1 MFMIPLSSR
10 SLRSWLTAPARAVR
24 FAVEN
29 ALGRRV
35 IAWMLLCCLGLAVV
49 STAGQMYVNYRRDVA
64 QIEQRLIEIERS
76 STSALTSAVW
86 NLDQAQLKAQLAD
99 IAALPDMSSAVFV
112 DARGKT
118 MAEAGHPTTG
128 AIVRVIPISSPAEHS
143 ANRVELGKLTIQASL
158 AGVYDDLRDD
168 AILTLVSKAGEIFL
182 VSFMMLLIF
191 RGLVSRPLS
200 DLARSAARA
209 DHLIEP
215 IEPIELSRGPHADDD
230 FDVLVRALNSMR
242 SSLKR
247 DFDDLKAARTALA
260 ASEERYRSLVESTNV
275 VGWEFETERRAM
287 TFIGPQ
293 IVGLLGHPI
302 AIWRSKGF
310 ALETVM
316 PDSLTVLDA
325 ALQGPSDRINLECC
339 LRTADGRSRW
349 FAALADRREGP
360 AGSLWQGHLVDIDA
374 RKRTEHELD
383 AYRHELE
390 LRVAQ
395 RTVDLDA
402 KVAELEVK
410 REEQRVLIEKLEAAR
425 NQAMQAEKLA
435 SIGQLA
441 AGVAHEIN
449 NPIGFVLSNFKSL
462 ERYMTDVFDVIAAY
476 EAAEAMLPPSG
487 PQVAALRQVKETAEL
502 DFVREDIKQL
512 LIESCDGLDRVKRIV
527 QDLKDFSRV
536 GENEWQMADLVRG
549 LESTLNVVRN
559 EVKYK
564 AEVVKRYGAT
574 PEVECMPSQLNQ
586 VFMNL
591 LVNAAHAI
599 TDRGTITIGS
609 GTVGD
614 HVWVAVS
621 DTGSGISP
629 DVLGRIFDPFF
640 TTKPVGQGTGLGLS
654 LSYSIVRRHGGRI
667 EVESE
672 VGVGTTFRV
681 WLPIRQVEQ
690 TRQVEVA

>member
-302 AIWRSKGF
+302 AIWRAKGF

-487 PQVAALRQVKETAEL
+487 PQVAALRQAKETAEL

-536 GENEWQMADLVRG
+536 GENEWQTVDLVRG

>member
-1 MFMIPLSSR
+1 MIPLPSR
-10 SLRSWLTAPARAVR
+10 FLGRCPSWLTAPVRAVR

-86 NLDQAQLKAQLAD
+86 DLDQAQLKAQLAD
-99 IAALPDMSSAVFV
+99 IVALPDMSSAVFV

-128 AIVRVIPISSPAEHS
+128 AIVRVIPISSPTEHS
-143 ANRVELGKLTIQASL
+143 GNRVELGNLTIQASL
-158 AGVYDDLRDD
+158 AGVYDDLRGD
-168 AILTLVSKAGEIFL
+168 AILTLASKAGEIFL

-209 DHLIEP
+209 DHLV
-215 IEPIELSRGPHADDD
+215 EPIELSRGPHADDD

-275 VGWEFETERRAM
+275 VGWEFETAGRAM

-302 AIWRSKGF
+302 AIWRAKGF
-310 ALETVM
+310 APETVM
-316 PDSLTVLDA
+316 PDSLTALDA
-325 ALQGPSDRINLECC
+325 ALQGPSDRLDLECC

-360 AGSLWQGHLVDIDA
+360 AGSLWQGHLVDIDE
-374 RKRTEHELD
+374 RKRTEQELD

-410 REEQRVLIEKLEAAR
+410 REEQRVLIDKLEAAR
-425 NQAMQAEKLA
+425 NQAMQAERLA

-476 EAAEAMLPPSG
+476 EAAEALLPSG
-487 PQVAALRQVKETAEL
+487 PQTAALRQAKEAAEL

-564 AEVVKRYGAT
+564 AEVVKRYGT
-574 PEVECMPSQLNQ
+574 MPEVECMPSQLNQ

-621 DTGSGISP
+621 DTGSGIPP
-629 DVLGRIFDPFF
+629 DVLSRIFDPFF

>member
-1 MFMIPLSSR
+1 MIPLPSR
-10 SLRSWLTAPARAVR
+10 FLGRCPSWLTAPVRAVR

-49 STAGQMYVNYRRDVA
+49 STAVQMYANYRRGVA
-64 QIEQRLIEIERS
+64 QIEQRLVEIERS

-86 NLDQAQLKAQLAD
+86 NLDQAQLIAQLAD
-99 IAALPDMSSAVFV
+99 IVALPDMSSAVFV
-112 DARGKT
+112 DTRGKT

-143 ANRVELGKLTIQASL
+143 GNRVELGKLTIQASL

-215 IEPIELSRGPHADDD
+215 IELSRGPHADDD

-275 VGWEFETERRAM
+275 VGWEFETQSRSM

-302 AIWRSKGF
+302 AIWRAKGF
-310 ALETVM
+310 APETVM

-374 RKRTEHELD
+374 RKRTEQELD

-462 ERYMTDVFDVIAAY
+462 ERYMIDVFDVIAAY

-487 PQVAALRQVKETAEL
+487 PQVAALRQAKETAEL

-536 GENEWQMADLVRG
+536 GENEWQTVDLVRG

-564 AEVVKRYGAT
+564 AEVVKRYGAA

-599 TDRGTITIGS
+599 ADRGTITIGS

-614 HVWVAVS
+614 HVWVAIS

-629 DVLGRIFDPFF
+629 DVLSRIFDPFF

>member
-1 MFMIPLSSR
+1 MIPLS
-10 SLRSWLTAPARAVR
+10 LRFPGRCPAWLAAPVRAMR

-29 ALGRRV
+29 TLGRRV
-35 IAWMLLCCLGLAVV
+35 ITWMLLCSLGLALV
-49 STAGQMYVNYRRDVA
+49 STAGQLYVNYRRDIA
-64 QIEQRLIEIERS
+64 QIEQRLVVIERS
-76 STSALTSAVW
+76 SMSALTSAVW

-99 IAALPDMSSAVFV
+99 IVALPDMSSAAFV

-118 MAEAGHPTTG
+118 MAEAGDPTKG
-128 AIVRVIPISSPAEHS
+128 AIVRVIPILTPAEHS
-143 ANRVELGKLTIQASL
+143 GSRLELGRLTIRASL

-168 AILTLVSKAGEIFL
+168 AVLTLISKAGEIFL

-200 DLARSAARA
+200 DLARSAALA
-209 DHLIEP
+209 DPLIEP
-215 IEPIELSRGPHADDD
+215 LELRRRPHADDD
-230 FDVLVRALNSMR
+230 FDLLVRALNSMR

-247 DFDDLKAARTALA
+247 DFDDLATARSALV

-275 VGWEFETERRAM
+275 VGWEYEAGKRSM

-302 AIWRSKGF
+302 ETWRTRGF
-310 ALETVM
+310 APETVM
-316 PDSLTVLDA
+316 PESLADLDA
-325 ALQGPSDRINLECC
+325 ALQGSSDRINVECC
-339 LRTADGRSRW
+339 LRTADGHGRW
-349 FAALADRREGP
+349 FAALADRREEA
-360 AGSLWQGHLVDIDA
+360 AGILWQGHLVDIDA
-374 RKRTEHELD
+374 RKRGEQELE

-390 LRVAQ
+390 LRVVQ
-395 RTVDLDA
+395 RTADLDA
-402 KVAELEVK
+402 KVAELEVQ
-410 REEQRVLIEKLEAAR
+410 REEQRVLIEKLETAR

-462 ERYMTDVFDVIAAY
+462 ERYMTDVFTVIAAY
-476 EAAEAMLPPSG
+476 EAVEGLVSSG
-487 PQVAALRQVKETAEL
+487 PQLAALRQAKEDAEL
-502 DFVREDIKQL
+502 DFVREDVKQL

-536 GENEWQMADLVRG
+536 GENGWQTADLVRG
-549 LESTLNVVRN
+549 IESTLNVVRN
-559 EVKYK
+559 EIKYK

-591 LVNAAHAI
+591 LVNAGHAI
-599 TDRGTITIGS
+599 AEHGTITIASGS
-609 GTVGD
+609 VED
-614 HVWVAVS
+614 QVWIAIS
-621 DTGSGISP
+621 DTGSGIAP
-629 DVLGRIFDPFF
+629 EVLGRIFDPFF

-681 WLPIRQVEQ
+681 WLPIRQVE
-690 TRQVEVA
+690 RPREVEVA

>member
-1 MFMIPLSSR
+1 MIPLSSR
-10 SLRSWLTAPARAVR
+10 SLGRCPSWLTAPARAVR

-64 QIEQRLIEIERS
+64 QIERRLIEIERS
-76 STSALTSAVW
+76 STSALMSAVW

-99 IAALPDMSSAVFV
+99 IVALPDMASAAFV

-128 AIVRVIPISSPAEHS
+128 AIFRVIPISSPAGHS
-143 ANRVELGKLTIQASL
+143 GNRVELGKLTIQASP
-158 AGVYDDLRDD
+158 AGVHDDLRDD

-200 DLARSAARA
+200 DLARSAAHA
-209 DHLIEP
+209 DHL

-230 FDVLVRALNSMR
+230 FDILVRALNSMR

-302 AIWRSKGF
+302 AIWRAKGF
-310 ALETVM
+310 TPETVM
-316 PDSLTVLDA
+316 PDSLAVLDA

-349 FAALADRREGP
+349 FVALADRREGA

-374 RKRTEHELD
+374 RKRSEQELE

-476 EAAEAMLPPSG
+476 EAAEALLPSG
-487 PQVAALRQVKETAEL
+487 PQAAALRQAKEAAEL

-564 AEVVKRYGAT
+564 AEVVKHYGAT
-574 PEVECMPSQLNQ
+574 PEIECMPSQLNQ

-609 GTVGD
+609 GTAGD
-614 HVWVAVS
+614 QVWIAVS

-629 DVLGRIFDPFF
+629 DVLSRIFDPFF

-681 WLPIRQVEQ
+681 LLPIRQVEQ
-690 TRQVEVA
+690 TPQVEVA

>member
-1 MFMIPLSSR
+1 MTPFSSR
-10 SLRSWLTAPARAVR
+10 ILHRSPPWFAAPARAVR

-35 IAWMLLCCLGLAVV
+35 IAWMLLCSFGLAIA
-49 STAGQMYVNYRRDVA
+49 STAGQLYVNYHRDIA
-64 QIEQRLIEIERS
+64 QIERRLVEIERS
-76 STSALTSAVW
+76 STSAVTSAVW
-86 NLDQAQLKAQLAD
+86 NLDQVQLKAQLVD
-99 IAALPDMSSAVFV
+99 MVALPDVSSAAFV
-112 DARGKT
+112 DARGET
-118 MAEAGHPTTG
+118 MAEAGGKTAG
-128 AIVRVIPISSPAEHS
+128 AV
-143 ANRVELGKLTIQASL
+143 NRVVPIFAPDERSGRGAELGKLTIQASL
-158 AGVYDDLRDD
+158 ARVNDDLRRE
-168 AILTLVSKAGEIFL
+168 AVVTLASKVGEIFL

-200 DLARSAARA
+200 DLARSATSA
-209 DHLIEP
+209 DHLGES
-215 IEPIELSRGPHADDD
+215 IELHRRPHADDD
-230 FDVLVRALNSMR
+230 FDILVRALNSMR

-247 DFDDLKAARTALA
+247 DFDELQTARTALA
-260 ASEERYRSLVESTNV
+260 TSEERYRSLVESTNV
-275 VGWEFETERRAM
+275 VGWEFDPEQRVM

-302 AIWRSKGF
+302 EVWRERGFTTRTVAPESLAI
-310 ALETVM
+310 
-316 PDSLTVLDA
+316 LDGS
-325 ALQGPSDRINLECC
+325 LQGSSARVDLECC
-339 LRTADGRSRW
+339 LRTADGRDRW
-349 FAALADRREGP
+349 FAVLADRREG
-360 AGSLWQGHLVDIDA
+360 GTGGLWQGHLVDIDA
-374 RKRTEHELD
+374 RKRGEQELER
-383 AYRHELE
+383 YRRELE

-395 RTVDLDA
+395 RTADLDA
-402 KVAELEVK
+402 KVGELEVR

-462 ERYMTDVFDVIAAY
+462 ERYVADIFNVIAAY
-476 EAAEAMLPPSG
+476 EAAEALLPGG
-487 PQVAALRQVKETAEL
+487 PQLSILRQAKETAEL
-502 DFVREDIKQL
+502 DFVKEDIKQL
-512 LIESCDGLDRVKRIV
+512 LVESCDGLDRVKRIV

-536 GENEWQMADLVRG
+536 GENGWQTADLVRG

-564 AEVVKRYGAT
+564 AEVVKRYGAM
-574 PEVECMPSQLNQ
+574 PEIECMPSQLNQ

-599 TDRGTITIGS
+599 ANQGTITIGS
-609 GTVGD
+609 GTVGEE
-614 HVWVAVS
+614 VWVAVS
-621 DTGSGISP
+621 DTGSGIPP

-681 WLPIRQVEQ
+681 WLPIRQTEQ
-690 TRQVEVA
+690 SSQVEVA